1 MIETEM
7 ASVAREVGAFID
19 SMLGRKDALFRS
31 AHHLPS
37 HGGKR
42 MRPYLVVK
50 SCEAVG
56 GERGAAIGPAAAV
69 ELLHNFTLV
78 HDDIMDN
85 DTMRRGVPTVHVIW
99 GIPTAILAGDLLFA
113 EAFQAILRS
122 TLDDRKARAAAS
134 ALADATVRLSIGQ
147 FQDMSFEEREE
158 ITEGEYLEMIS
169 GKTAALFQA
178 CAEIGAIVGGGS
190 EDGIAKLGA
199 YGWNLGMAFQ
209 IFDDYLGI
217 TSNEEELGKPIGN
230 DLREG
235 KKTLIVI
242 RGMQTPSRGMIKS
255 LLGNKNASQ
264 AELASLISSLEGDG
278 VLDYVRGKALGYV
291 EEAKKALSSLPDSE
305 PKKSLTQLVEFAV
318 MRKK

>member
-1 MIETEM
+1 MIEAEM
-7 ASVAREVGAFID
+7 ASVSREVGNFIE
-19 SMLGRKDALFRS
+19 SMLGRKDPLFKS
-31 AHHLPS
+31 AYHLPS

-56 GERGAAIGPAAAV
+56 GERASAIAPAAAV

-85 DTMRRGVPTVHVIW
+85 DTMRRGVPTVHVLW
-99 GIPTAILAGDLLFA
+99 GVPTAILAGDLLFA
-113 EAFQAILRS
+113 EAFQAILKS
-122 TLDDRKARAAAS
+122 ALDDKRARAAAT
-134 ALADATVRLSIGQ
+134 ALAEATVRLSIGQ
-147 FQDMSFEEREE
+147 FQDMSFEDKDE
-158 ITEGEYLEMIS
+158 ITEGDYLDMIS

-178 CAEIGAIVGGGS
+178 CAEIGAIAGGGS
-190 EDGIAKLGA
+190 EDSIEKLGA

-217 TSNEEELGKPIGN
+217 TSNEEALGKPVGN

-242 RGMQTPSRGMIKS
+242 RGMQTPSREMLKS
-255 LLGNKNASQ
+255 LLGSKNATQ
-264 AELASLISSLEGDG
+264 AQLSTLISSLEEDG
-278 VLDYVRGKALGYV
+278 VLDYVRRKALGYV
-291 EEAKKALSSLPDSE
+291 EEAKKAISALPDSE
-305 PKKSLTQLVEFAV
+305 PKKSLTQLVEYSV